1 MIFSARLAAVNL
13 CLFIVGT
20 VQVSRIF
27 LWQSQQKGSLKGAV
41 KELGKDL
48 KGTAKE
54 VESEAV
60 AEAEKTKAK
69 L

>member
-1 MIFSARLAAVNL
+1 LAAVNL

-20 VQVSRIF
+20 VQVSRIL
-27 LWQSQQKGSLKGAV
+27 LWQSQQQGSLKGAV

-48 KGTAKE
+48 KGATKS
-54 VESEAV
+54 VEAEAV
-60 AEAEKTKAK
+60 ADAEKAKAE